1 MIINVNILLLKMSQ
15 LTRLST
21 STYVKKIIHK
31 FEYEDYSILKN
42 DTIFNK
48 TATGRVVSRTCM
60 QLPFFANALS
70 QASGDNLDL
79 KRTVKS
85 SLCSWGPGK
94 TRALQSIQR
103 SQRTLNLI
111 QIITRFEMFFLRNFC
126 QTYTLCRH
134 QSLKY
139 RNGTTYFL

>member
-48 TATGRVVSRTCM
+48 TATGRVVSRTCK

-70 QASGDNLDL
+70 
-79 KRTVKS
+79 
-85 SLCSWGPGK
+85 
-94 TRALQSIQR
+94 
-103 SQRTLNLI
+103 
-111 QIITRFEMFFLRNFC
+111 
-126 QTYTLCRH
+126 
-134 QSLKY
+134 
-139 RNGTTYFL
+139 